1 LPYLGER
8 WSFVAVDSDE
18 ELFGVEAVNL
28 DEAVVV
34 GDGPVDDDEDEVV
47 VLVELCSLL
56 ELFGV
61 LDGER
66 VELEDLAEDRV
77 VILVWLI
84 EVEPEEPFAGEEFLD
99 VLAVEV
105 QLLVAAVVND
115 RAGVRSGPSSSL
127 SRIAGWRLRRDCGV
141 VSWRCVFAQRGL
153 SGLRCR
159 SNRRRRRAR
168 LSWRLRQALIATMLK
183 RNTPKLPAAAVKAPK
198 GRS

>member
-1 LPYLGER
+1 
-8 WSFVAVDSDE
+8 VH
-18 ELFGVEAVNL
+18 L

-34 GDGPVDDDEDEVV
+34 GNSAVDDDEYEIV

-56 ELFGV
+56 EFFGV

-66 VELEDLAEDRV
+66 VELEDVAEDRV
-77 VILVWLI
+77 VVLVWLV
-84 EVEPEEPFAGEEFLD
+84 EVEPEEPLASEELLD

-105 QLLVAAVVND
+105 QLIVAAVVND

-127 SRIAGWRLRRDCGV
+127 NRIVVGRRLRRGCGIACG
-141 VSWRCVFAQRGL
+141 WAALAQRGL

-168 LSWRLRQALIATMLK
+168 LSWRLRQALIATMLT
-183 RNTPKLPAAAVKAPK
+183 RNTAKLPVAATRAPK